1 MSTVFGDAN
10 LPVLLDVVTLLQSL
24 NADHSLLQNY
34 QQNFPFNPNHVH
46 DITACPAVKAQN

>member
-10 LPVLLDVVTLLQSL
+10 LPVLLDVLTLLQSL

-34 QQNFPFNPNHVH
+34 HQNFPF
-46 DITACPAVKAQN
+46 IQTMSMT